1 MVMAPAFIGGV
12 GGQEILFALAIA
24 LILFG
29 PKRLPEFARKIA
41 KVSHKLREA
50 NRQIKRE
57 LYSNLDPEEIMRERP
72 TAPPPPRPM
81 PAARNVEQG
90 AEEAAGDPL
99 PEGEQAETVEESR
112 DASQAPESS
121 AEPIEPIEPS
131 ESAEPEQAPSTSRE
145 VLDDLD
151 AGVDYDAPYRDAE
164 AAAAEADS
172 EATKK
177 TDPGQPGSVE

>member
-57 LYSNLDPEEIMRERP
+57 LYSNLDPEEIMRDRP
-72 TAPPPPRPM
+72 TAPPPPRPR
-81 PAARNVEQG
+81 PAAHNVEQG
-90 AEEAAGDPL
+90 AEESAGEESEAPVAPTAAPDTPEGDQPAPESVEPL
-99 PEGEQAETVEESR
+99 DPGEGEQAAT
-112 DASQAPESS
+112 
-121 AEPIEPIEPS
+121 
-131 ESAEPEQAPSTSRE
+131 TSRE

-164 AAAAEADS
+164 AAAAKADDLDK
-172 EATKK
+172 KK
-177 TDPGQPGSVE
+177 TDPGQPGSVD

>member
-1 MVMAPAFIGGV
+1 MVTAPAFIGGI

-41 KVSHKLREA
+41 QVSHKLREA

-57 LYSNLDPEEIMRERP
+57 LYSNLDPEEIMRDRP
-72 TAPPPPRPM
+72 QAPPPPRPR
-81 PAARNVEQG
+81 PAAHNVEQG
-90 AEEAAGDPL
+90 EAGADGEAAGDPVV
-99 PEGEQAETVEESR
+99 EGEEGELSVSSEQASEAG
-112 DASQAPESS
+112 DS
-121 AEPIEPIEPS
+121 AE
-131 ESAEPEQAPSTSRE
+131 TSRE

-164 AAAAEADS
+164 AATELGDDPD
-172 EATKK
+172 EK
-177 TDPGQPGSVE
+177 TDPGKPGSVE